1 MCRMI
6 CILVALLAGT
16 SGAAEELRQWK
27 SKTGTAI
34 EASFVKEANGV
45 ITLKRKDGVTVQAKL
60 DALCE
65 EDGEYVRD
73 ITYVPQ
79 EIAVVFRQE
88 DSGYR
93 YVEKGESKAATIR
106 DTVVIKIDG
115 SRGDAKPEIKDD
127 STWKIESV
135 DAVGKK
141 ILPKRAGDADELTT
155 EDKFVF
161 VTYRVKN
168 DSLVPIDVP
177 SPALYDVQGR
187 RFCQTERRYAQ
198 YFIPEG
204 ALFSGSDSLQPGLK
218 KLFSAFYEL
227 PEDAV
232 PAAVEVFP
240 SVVRN
245 YMFRQTSRTEP
256 AHGKKI
262 MLEVKGAAASSP
274 KQADE
279 APSNAASDG
288 KTSIFMRCT
297 RVGQSGDTSS
307 VWYYDRSK
315 KRSLAYGIELRVLG
329 KQQKQVKIKAFF
341 IGEASGNRDLV
352 VDTKTA
358 DVSLEPGKIARTTLQ
373 SEEIGEQS
381 YTYYY
386 STSHDRVSGAK
397 LKGVIVQAWIG
408 DEMVSSWGSLNQW
421 KKFADL
427 PDVVK
432 VMGELKKSE
441 DGN

>member
-34 EASFVKEANGV
+34 EASANGV

-245 YMFRQTSRTEP
+245 YMFRQTSRME
-256 AHGKKI
+256 
-262 MLEVKGAAASSP
+262 
-274 KQADE
+274 
-279 APSNAASDG
+279 
-288 KTSIFMRCT
+288 
-297 RVGQSGDTSS
+297 
-307 VWYYDRSK
+307 
-315 KRSLAYGIELRVLG
+315 KRSCWR
-329 KQQKQVKIKAFF
+329 
-341 IGEASGNRDLV
+341 
-352 VDTKTA
+352 
-358 DVSLEPGKIARTTLQ
+358 
-373 SEEIGEQS
+373 
-381 YTYYY
+381 
-386 STSHDRVSGAK
+386 
-397 LKGVIVQAWIG
+397 
-408 DEMVSSWGSLNQW
+408 
-421 KKFADL
+421 
-427 PDVVK
+427 
-432 VMGELKKSE
+432 
-441 DGN
+441 